1 MIKLLLIGSFPIDKT
16 PIRTAH
22 FHPCPV
28 DPMFSRSFSSD
39 FPPRPGRDPC
49 AEDGPGDAAGGEASA
64 AEVGEFD
71 AKVGGAKKDP
81 GRG

>member
-1 MIKLLLIGSFPIDKT
+1 MI
-16 PIRTAH
+16 
-22 FHPCPV
+22 
-28 DPMFSRSFSSD
+28 
-39 FPPRPGRDPC
+39 FPPRPGRDPR
-49 AEDGPGDAAGGEASA
+49 AEVGPGDAAGGEASA